1 VIIERCLKGE
11 EATILA
17 FTDGK
22 TFKVMPPLQDH
33 KPLYDNDQGP
43 NTGGMGSLAPTPLIT
58 KEVFKEIEERIIK
71 PTMQGLNK
79 EGLGGA
85 GILYFGL
92 MITPEGSYVLEYN
105 VRFGDPEAQGVL
117 PLLKSDLYPILSACV
132 EGKLDEVKIQWK
144 EEAAVC
150 VIISTKGYPLNYGY
164 ERELIEGIEEA
175 EKMKDIIIYHAGTKL
190 MDGKFITHGGRILG
204 VTGVGEN
211 IKQAKER
218 AYKAVGKIHFK
229 EMHYRRDIGDKA
241 IKCNST
247 QT

>member
-1 VIIERCLKGE
+1 
-11 EATILA
+11 
-17 FTDGK
+17 
-22 TFKVMPPLQDH
+22 
-33 KPLYDNDQGP
+33 
-43 NTGGMGSLAPTPLIT
+43 
-58 KEVFKEIEERIIK
+58 
-71 PTMQGLNK
+71 
-79 EGLGGA
+79 
-85 GILYFGL
+85 